1 MADDIMPG
9 DIGGVEG
16 TTAAPGMP
24 RSPAADERG
33 GIAERLEFLADKT
46 KTAALMAGE
55 INASTEWRN
64 RTNSLYQP
72 PEITA
77 PRDEVRRRWARGE
90 LAV

>member
-1 MADDIMPG
+1 MADDIMPAAAG
-9 DIGGVEG
+9 DL
-16 TTAAPGMP
+16 GMP
-24 RSPAADERG
+24 GAAVVPSTPPLSMSEAASRK
-33 GIAERLEFLADKT
+33 AEFLADKT

-55 INASTEWRN
+55 IHASTEWRN